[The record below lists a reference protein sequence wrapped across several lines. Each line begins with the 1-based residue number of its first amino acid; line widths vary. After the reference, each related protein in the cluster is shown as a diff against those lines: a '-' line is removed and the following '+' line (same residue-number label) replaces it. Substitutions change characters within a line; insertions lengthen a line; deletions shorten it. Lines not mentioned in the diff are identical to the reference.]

1 MADSAKSVSTSEEK
15 IAALETRISAL
26 EYELDAARA
35 EIERYHSAIQNT
47 PDVLL
52 SIDRHGKI
60 LIANEAPTGN
70 TAANII
76 GMNIFSLIQSD
87 DHQEKLRYAL
97 EHVFRTGE
105 TASYE
110 HIDSEGEWHA
120 TRVSPI
126 HKDGVIVSATVI
138 GTNISAYKKLEAE
151 RARLLAEERKQREL
165 AEALRD
171 AGMAFSST
179 LDLDTILHTLLEQI
193 ARVVPYDAAN
203 VMVVE
208 GNIARIAQAR
218 GYDRFG
224 DEVAADVEGLTF
236 DISETT
242 NLRTMVETERPLII
256 PNTDTYPYWVHVRPK
271 NTVRSWAGAPIIV
284 QGEVVAFFSLDKAEP
299 DFYHPGDAERLSAFA
314 GQAAVAIKNA
324 RLFDA
329 VRSAL
334 SKTEALQYVSQQLI
348 AQNTLTAVLQSVVD
362 GIAESLPAHTV
373 ILSAP
378 NLEHRDT
385 AYFVKGG
392 PGAQEIDAVSFEH
405 LKTGLTG
412 WLQNTRTSILSHRQL
427 SAFLNPPHQLPTT
440 PPDEPSHVIVA
451 PLRYQNTILGT
462 LTAINQPGNPSYT
475 RADVELMEA
484 MANQAAI
491 AIQNVYWHEE
501 SRKQARLVQQILD
514 SVSLGILLLDKDHR
528 IKVANPTASAFLRV
542 LGTSDPDSG
551 KLQALGKLP
560 LLHILEVTSYG
571 TWHEITS
578 LTPPERI
585 FTVSAHSVE
594 AEGWVIVLNDVTD
607 VRAQQRRTQQ
617 QEHLA
622 AIGQMAAGF
631 AHDFNNILTS
641 MIGFAD
647 LVSRRASTPDAA
659 KNQLRHIVEQGQRAA
674 ELIAQI
680 LDFSR
685 QSTNQ
690 TKSTTV
696 SPFLDTAADFVRQ
709 AMPPSVVVSLTMD
722 EAVKSAHILLDVER
736 IRQVLLNLA
745 RNARDAMP
753 DGGTLTLSAYR
764 LHLQPNE
771 PAPYPTMPPG
781 SWIAIAIADSG
792 VGIPEDVVPHVFEP
806 FFTTKDVGAGTGL
819 GLSQAYGIMKQH
831 GGYITISSV
840 VEEGTLVTLFFP
852 EELISKPPLETRPPL
867 PHKHGA
873 SVLLVEDNLKALKN
887 GASMLETL
895 GYTPLTAQD
904 GYNAL
909 AQFDAHEA
917 DIELVIMDSSMA
929 RLGGKS
935 LAAALKE
942 RNPKLKI
949 IGLSEMSPPQEN
961 AQTRVFSAWLP
972 KPFTLTALVAVI
984 EKLHS

>member
-1 MADSAKSVSTSEEK
+1 MVKAAKATPTPEEK
-15 IAALETRISAL
+15 IAKLEARISAL
-26 EYELDAARA
+26 EYELDAART

-60 LIANEAPTGN
+60 LIANEAPPGSSVN
-70 TAANII
+70 SII
-76 GMNIFSLIQSD
+76 GSNIFSFIQSD
-87 DHQEKLRYAL
+87 DHQEKLRHAL
-97 EHVFRTGE
+97 EHVFRTGK
-105 TASYE
+105 TTSYE
-110 HIDSEGEWHA
+110 HIDSEGNWHA

-126 HKDGVIVSATVI
+126 YKDGVIVSATVI

-208 GNIARIAQAR
+208 GNVARIAQTR

-224 DEVAADVEGLTF
+224 NAVAAEVAGLTF
-236 DISETT
+236 DISETV
-242 NLRTMVETERPLII
+242 NLRTMIETQRPLII
-256 PNTDTYPYWVHVRPK
+256 PNTDAYPHWIHVRPK
-271 NTVRSWAGAPIIV
+271 NVIRSWAGAPITV
-284 QGEVVAFFSLDKAEP
+284 QGEVVAFFSLDKADV
-299 DFYHPGDAERLSAFA
+299 DFYQPKDAERLSAFA

-324 RLFDA
+324 RLFEA
-329 VRSAL
+329 VRQAL
-334 SKTEALQYVSQQLI
+334 SKTEALQHVSQQLI

-378 NLEHRDT
+378 NLEHRDI

-392 PGAQEIDAVSFEH
+392 PGAQEIDALSFDH

-412 WLQNTRTSILSHRQL
+412 WLQNNRTSILSHRQL
-427 SAFLNPPHQLPTT
+427 SAFLNPPHQKPNQ
-440 PPDEPSHVIVA
+440 PSDEPLHVIVA

-462 LTAINQPGNPSYT
+462 LTAINQSGNPSYT
-475 RADVELMEA
+475 RTDVELMEA

-501 SRKQARLVQQILD
+501 SRKQARLIQQILD
-514 SVSLGILLLDKDHR
+514 SVSLGILLLDKEHR
-528 IKVANPTASAFLRV
+528 IKVANPTAKTFLRV
-542 LGTSDPDSG
+542 LETSDPDSG

-560 LLHILEVTSYG
+560 LLHILEITSYG

-578 LTPPERI
+578 ITPPERI
-585 FTVSAHSVE
+585 FTVSAHAVE
-594 AEGWVIVLNDVTD
+594 AEGWVIVLNDVTEA
-607 VRAQQRRTQQ
+607 RAQQRRTQQ
-617 QEHLA
+617 QEQLA

-659 KNQLRHIVEQGQRAA
+659 KNQLRQIVEQGQRAT
-674 ELIAQI
+674 ELISQL

-690 TKSTTV
+690 TKPTAV
-696 SPFLDTAADFVRQ
+696 SPFLVAAADFVRQ
-709 AMPPSVVVSLTMD
+709 ALPASIVVSLTMD
-722 EAVKSAHILLDVER
+722 DAVKSAYILIDVAR

-764 LHLQPNE
+764 LHLQPDE

-792 VGIPEDVVPHVFEP
+792 VGIPDDVAPHVFEP
-806 FFTTKDVGAGTGL
+806 FFTTKDIGAGTGL

-852 EELISKPPLETRPPL
+852 EELTSKLSLEKTTF
-867 PHKHGA
+867 PHGHGELI
-873 SVLLVEDNLKALKN
+873 LLVDDNALTLKN
-887 GASMLETL
+887 GASMLAEL

-909 AQFDAHEA
+909 AQFDSHESE
-917 DIELVIMDSSMA
+917 IKLVIMDSSMA
-929 RLGGKS
+929 RLGGQS
-935 LAAALKE
+935 LATALKE
-942 RNPKLKI
+942 RNPQVTI
-949 IGLSEMSPPQEN
+949 VGLSEAKQPPN
-961 AQTRVFSAWLP
+961 NSFSAWLS
-972 KPFTLTALVAVI
+972 KPLTLDALASVI
-984 EKLHS
+984 AKTHI